1 MHWVLG
7 RFVMQKPVGAPTCLE
22 FGEDQVEMILYT
34 SITVIYDMY
43 IFGRMHFLGDRFYFF
58 WVSMVQYVAQCAAE
72 MARIKK
78 KFHTSTLHIL
88 MHLCSVI
95 NPALF

>member
-43 IFGRMHFLGDRFYFF
+43 IFGRMHSFSET
-58 WVSMVQYVAQCAAE
+58 VSIFSGLAWCSMWRSVRQRWLASK
-72 MARIKK
+72 RNFI
-78 KFHTSTLHIL
+78 
-88 MHLCSVI
+88 HLPCI
-95 NPALF
+95 Y